1 MRGKRAKRLR
11 AAARQGQKSVRPNRA
26 KRILLFAAPVV
37 VLLAGVAAVGH
48 FGFFRSHSAKPVAA
62 STPPPVKVVRMAKTL
77 DDLLRMPAE
86 NIQYVDIAEM
96 NLHCAEGLP
105 GAERLDIAKC
115 LARLDEWA
123 ERVRDVTGRHLYRA
137 HDPRWAEHYKHS
149 ENWLRVEFLA
159 QILQEDCGVHYNMQ
173 RIRDIDFGNSKD
185 LFIHGMIDDS
195 NGGTCTS
202 MPVMHVAVG
211 RRLGYPL
218 RLVLTRAHIFV
229 RWDDGQER
237 FNVEST
243 GEGGTDSY
251 PDEHYKTW
259 PEKWNAV
266 ETRANRYLISLTP
279 AEELACFLGSR
290 GHCLLDN
297 GHAKEAL
304 DTYATARRLAPLDP
318 AYPSWMRMAQS
329 RLPGYRD
336 PLAEA
341 ERIIANQQEA
351 ARREWMRGQA
361 GGTTAPRLP
370 NGIPVEGPSP
380 PRLGVP
386 QPPLPY
392 GPYGPQPGVP
402 QPYQPPVQSAPS
414 RP

>member
-1 MRGKRAKRLR
+1 MGRKSRNRQREVSPRPARKRFVRFVLPAFCIVASGFLVAIAINNQRDARTGQPYIPHYTQKARSLDELLKMSPEQL
-11 AAARQGQKSVRPNRA
+11 AA
-26 KRILLFAAPVV
+26 
-37 VLLAGVAAVGH
+37 
-48 FGFFRSHSAKPVAA
+48 
-62 STPPPVKVVRMAKTL
+62 
-77 DDLLRMPAE
+77 
-86 NIQYVDIAEM
+86 VDIAEM

-105 GAERLDIAKC
+105 GAERLDIAKY

-159 QILQEDCGVHYNMQ
+159 QVLQEDCGVHYNMQ

-185 LFIHGMIDDS
+185 LFIHGMIDDP

-266 ETRANRYLISLTP
+266 ETRP
-279 AEELACFLGSR
+279 
-290 GHCLLDN
+290 
-297 GHAKEAL
+297 
-304 DTYATARRLAPLDP
+304 TA
-318 AYPSWMRMAQS
+318 
-329 RLPGYRD
+329 
-336 PLAEA
+336 
-341 ERIIANQQEA
+341 I
-351 ARREWMRGQA
+351 
-361 GGTTAPRLP
+361 
-370 NGIPVEGPSP
+370 
-380 PRLGVP
+380 
-386 QPPLPY
+386 
-392 GPYGPQPGVP
+392 
-402 QPYQPPVQSAPS
+402 
-414 RP
+414 